1 VAWLATRPLQDDAAP
16 ATAFAMRQ
24 YRLASRCDGRNER
37 ADNYMLAVV
46 LCASSPAFAG
56 FTVKVG
62 ASRAAS
68 AVLGLGCLLVL
79 AALVWMATL
88 PVHLST

>member
-1 VAWLATRPLQDDAAP
+1 
-16 ATAFAMRQ
+16 
-24 YRLASRCDGRNER
+24 
-37 ADNYMLAVV
+37 MLAVV
-46 LCASSPAFAG
+46 LCASSLAFAG

-62 ASRAAS
+62 ASAAAG
-68 AVLGLGCLLVL
+68 AVLGLGCLFLL